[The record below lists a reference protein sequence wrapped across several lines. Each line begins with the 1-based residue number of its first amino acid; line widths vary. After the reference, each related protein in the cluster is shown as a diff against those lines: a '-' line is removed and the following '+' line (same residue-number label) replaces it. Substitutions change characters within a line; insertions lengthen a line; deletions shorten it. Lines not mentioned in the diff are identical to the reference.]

1 MLYSKKTISTILT
14 ICLTVVLCSVVG
26 AQVPNTISYQGII
39 ATPGTPPVPLDGP
52 NDLTFNIYDVSTGG
66 STLWTET
73 HAAVDLEDGR
83 FSVILGSTTSLSS
96 LGFDTQYWLGITVGA
111 GTEVGRFE
119 FTALN
124 SKSVEDG
131 AITRPKIASSAVG
144 SQEIGNYAVTDLDL
158 ASNAV
163 TAAKIAQNGATTGQ
177 VLKWNGSDWAAA
189 DDETGAGVSP
199 VAFGAISSDGTVN
212 AGWPAGIS
220 ASWNASTDRY
230 EVTIPGVNYVY
241 YNFATSITPIGGG
254 TALAATTGSI
264 GGKLTVRLTDAAHAA
279 VLSQLRKQIIKYSPQ
294 ALPPEGFLSAH
305 FVCLSLRT
313 LRVLFAARWSQDGCE
328 AR

>member
-83 FSVILGSTTSLSS
+83 FSVILGSTTSLNS
-96 LGFDTQYWLGITVGA
+96 LAFDAQYWLGITVGA

-119 FTALN
+119 FTAAPYALN

-144 SQEIGNYAVTDLDL
+144 SQEIGNYAITDVDL

-163 TAAKIAQNGATTGQ
+163 TTAKIAQNGASTGQ
-177 VLKWNGSDWAAA
+177 VLKWNGSAWAAA
-189 DDETGAGVSP
+189 NDETSAGAISP
-199 VAFGAISSDGTVN
+199 IAFGAIQADAGFSS
-212 AGWPAGIS
+212 AWPAGLS
-220 ASWNASTDRY
+220 VAWNAGTSSY
-230 EVTIPGVNYVY
+230 EVTIPDVTYIY
-241 YNFATSITPIGGG
+241 YNFATVVTPVTSIGTTP
-254 TALAATTGSI
+254 LAASTSSGS
-264 GGKLTVRLTDAAHAA
+264 GKLYIKLTDATHAA
-279 VLSQLRKQIIKYSPQ
+279 VQGR
-294 ALPPEGFLSAH
+294 FH
-305 FVCLSLRT
+305 FIVFRP
-313 LRVLFAARWSQDGCE
+313 
-328 AR
+328 

>member
-1 MLYSKKTISTILT
+1 MNMLYSKKTISTILT

-119 FTALN
+119 FTAAPYALN

-144 SQEIGNYAVTDLDL
+144 SQEIGNFAVTDVDL

-163 TAAKIAQNGATTGQ
+163 TTDAVTTAKIAQNGASTGQ
-177 VLKWNGSDWAAA
+177 VLKWNGSAWAAA
-189 DDETGAGVSP
+189 NDETGPAAISP
-199 VAFGAISSDGTVN
+199 IAFGAIAADGSVSS
-212 AGWPAGIS
+212 GWPAGLS
-220 ASWNASTDRY
+220 VAWNAGVSKY
-230 EVTIPGVNYVY
+230 EVTIPDVNYIY
-241 YNFATSITPIGGG
+241 YNFATVVTPVGSIATTP
-254 TALAATTGSI
+254 LAASTGS
-264 GGKLTVRLTDAAHAA
+264 GSGKLYIGLTDATHAL
-279 VLSQLRKQIIKYSPQ
+279 VQGR
-294 ALPPEGFLSAH
+294 FH
-305 FVCLSLRT
+305 FIVFRP
-313 LRVLFAARWSQDGCE
+313 
-328 AR
+328 

>member
-119 FTALN
+119 FTATPYALN

-144 SQEIGNYAVTDLDL
+144 SQEIGNYAVTDVDIALD
-158 ASNAV
+158 AV
-163 TAAKIAQNGATTGQ
+163 TADKIAQNGASTGQ
-177 VLKWNGSDWAAA
+177 VLKWNGSAWAAA
-189 DDETGAGVSP
+189 NDETSAGAISP
-199 VAFGAISSDGTVN
+199 VAFGAVDADGTVIS
-212 AGWPAGIS
+212 GWPAGIS
-220 ASWNASTDRY
+220 IIWNASTDRY

-241 YNFATSITPIGGG
+241 YDFATAITPIGSIG
-254 TALAATTGSI
+254 TTPLAASTGSI
-264 GGKLTVRLTDAAHAA
+264 SNKLTVRLTDATHAA
-279 VLSQLRKQIIKYSPQ
+279 VQGR
-294 ALPPEGFLSAH
+294 FH
-305 FVCLSLRT
+305 FIV
-313 LRVLFAARWSQDGCE
+313 FQP
-328 AR
+328 

>member
-1 MLYSKKTISTILT
+1 MNMLYSKKTISTILT

-119 FTALN
+119 FTAAPYALN

-144 SQEIGNYAVTDLDL
+144 SQEIGNYAITDVDL

-163 TAAKIAQNGATTGQ
+163 TTAKIAQNGASTGQ
-177 VLKWNGSDWAAA
+177 VLKWNGSAWAAA
-189 DDETGAGVSP
+189 NDETSAGAISP
-199 VAFGAISSDGTVN
+199 VAFGAISADGNVSS
-212 AGWPAGIS
+212 GWPAGLS
-220 ASWNASTDRY
+220 VTWNAGTSKY
-230 EVTIPGVNYVY
+230 EVTIPGENYILWDYATIVTPI
-241 YNFATSITPIGGG
+241 TSIGTTP
-254 TALAATTGSI
+254 LAASTGSSSGNLI
-264 GGKLTVRLTDAAHAA
+264 VWLTDATHAA
-279 VLSQLRKQIIKYSPQ
+279 IQGR
-294 ALPPEGFLSAH
+294 FH
-305 FVCLSLRT
+305 FV
-313 LRVLFAARWSQDGCE
+313 VFKP
-328 AR
+328 

>member
-1 MLYSKKTISTILT
+1 MNMLYSKKTISTILT

-119 FTALN
+119 FTAAPYAN
-124 SKSVEDG
+124 F
-131 AITRPKIASSAVG
+131 
-144 SQEIGNYAVTDLDL
+144 AVTDVDL

-163 TAAKIAQNGATTGQ
+163 TTDKIAQNGASTGQ
-177 VLKWNGSDWAAA
+177 VLKWNGSAWAAA
-189 DDETGAGVSP
+189 NDETGPAAISP
-199 VAFGAISSDGTVN
+199 IAFGAIAADGSVSS
-212 AGWPAGIS
+212 GWPAGLS
-220 ASWNASTDRY
+220 VAWNAGVSKY
-230 EVTIPGVNYVY
+230 EVTIPDVNYIY
-241 YNFATSITPIGGG
+241 YNFATVVTPVGSIATTP
-254 TALAATTGSI
+254 LAASTGS
-264 GGKLTVRLTDAAHAA
+264 GSGKLYIGLTDATHAL
-279 VLSQLRKQIIKYSPQ
+279 VQGR
-294 ALPPEGFLSAH
+294 FH
-305 FVCLSLRT
+305 FIVFRP
-313 LRVLFAARWSQDGCE
+313 
-328 AR
+328 